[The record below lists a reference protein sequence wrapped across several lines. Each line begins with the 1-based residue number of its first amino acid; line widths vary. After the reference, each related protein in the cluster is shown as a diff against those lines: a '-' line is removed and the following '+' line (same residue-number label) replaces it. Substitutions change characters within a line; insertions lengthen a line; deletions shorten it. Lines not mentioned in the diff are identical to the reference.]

1 MGDTTPG
8 FSTGLSTLP
17 DSLARRSA
25 HNGRSVSLFIVD
37 RIIPGLTVQQL
48 SIAQHAMVESAR
60 RLGGN
65 GARIRYIRSTL
76 IHAQS
81 RCLCLFEADHRN
93 LVRTVNETAQFPFSR
108 IDEALELTTPLT
120 VTAT

>member
-1 MGDTTPG
+1 VGRPAPR

-25 HNGRSVSLFIVD
+25 HDGWSVSLFIVD
-37 RIIPGLTVQQL
+37 RILPGLTVQQL
-48 SIAQHAMVESAR
+48 GIAQHAMVESAR

-65 GARIRYIRSTL
+65 GERVRYIRSTL
-76 IHAQS
+76 IPSQS

-108 IDEALELTTPLT
+108 IDEAVELVTP
-120 VTAT
+120 

>member
-76 IHAQS
+76 IPAQS

-108 IDEALELTTPLT
+108 IDEALELATPLT

>member
-1 MGDTTPG
+1 M
-8 FSTGLSTLP
+8 
-17 DSLARRSA
+17 
-25 HNGRSVSLFIVD
+25 SLFIVD

-76 IHAQS
+76 IPGQS

-108 IDEALELTTPLT
+108 IDEAVELITPLSP
-120 VTAT
+120 TAT

>member
-1 MGDTTPG
+1 MGDTAAG

-17 DSLARRSA
+17 DSLAQRSVN
-25 HNGRSVSLFIVD
+25 NGRSVSLFIVD
-37 RIIPGLTVQQL
+37 RSIPGLTVQQL

-76 IHAQS
+76 IPGQS
-81 RCLCLFEADHRN
+81 RCLCLFEADHQN
-93 LVRTVNETAQFPFSR
+93 LVRTVNENAQFPFSR
-108 IDEALELTTPLT
+108 IDEAVELITPLT